1 DFRDHRVRH
10 AQPHQLPNAH
20 DAQRVQPRQR
30 MTLAPPYRDRPPR
43 LPQRRTVPRPA
54 RNVLTRVSTAQPHH
68 VRRRD
73 PVLLRDLRDRLLRG
87 RVQRTDLVHFLMG
100 QRLRP
105 PPLRRTLRTLQGTG
119 EVRVSRPVD
128 ARLDRLL
135 RDTELLGELAAGRL
149 PRPYLLA
156 TVSHMFCEHALSHWR
171 RATEL

>member
-1 DFRDHRVRH
+1 
-10 AQPHQLPNAH
+10 
-20 DAQRVQPRQR
+20 
-30 MTLAPPYRDRPPR
+30 
-43 LPQRRTVPRPA
+43 
-54 RNVLTRVSTAQPHH
+54 
-68 VRRRD
+68 
-73 PVLLRDLRDRLLRG
+73 RDLRDRLLRG

-105 PPLRRTLRTLQGTG
+105 PPLRRTLRTLQRTG
-119 EVRVSRPVD
+119 DVRVSMPVD

-171 RATEL
+171 RATELYGGRPQSTHCSGAVKRFVPRPQRPSVSSPLSCSGPSADPPRRSTARDTAAHWRPPTT